1 MESRDNINSRSD
13 AGDVIV
19 VTGGCGFLGQHI
31 VKLLAEKG
39 QNIKEIRVFDVIE
52 FERKLGKNGA
62 NNILFQSLYHPGIIS
77 NSTTNMPLFFYR
89 RPFSFTLHCIEY
101 FCDRGW
107 IKLTCLQRFDSPSI
121 RIWSCSHCMLW
132 YFPNLDIQNTTQWLI
147 SRH

>member
-1 MESRDNINSRSD
+1 MESADNINSRPDGGSS

-62 NNILFQSLYHPGIIS
+62 NNI
-77 NSTTNMPLFFYR
+77 
-89 RPFSFTLHCIEY
+89 
-101 FCDRGW
+101 
-107 IKLTCLQRFDSPSI
+107 
-121 RIWSCSHCMLW
+121 
-132 YFPNLDIQNTTQWLI
+132 
-147 SRH
+147 